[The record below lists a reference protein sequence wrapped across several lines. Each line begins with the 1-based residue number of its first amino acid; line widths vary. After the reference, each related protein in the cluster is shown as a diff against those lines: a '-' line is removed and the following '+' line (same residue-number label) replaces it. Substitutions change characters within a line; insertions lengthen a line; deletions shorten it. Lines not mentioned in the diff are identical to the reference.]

1 MPNEEVKNVE
11 VTDAPQL
18 EEVPVK
24 KPRKPREKIR
34 AIEDI
39 IDLPVKKLSEKEK
52 DALIEHLKEA
62 NMTNEAQAQLYKQN
76 ARSAYEKINQ
86 TNDEFKAME
95 QYYKKQL
102 NYIAVQLAA
111 FQSAVEQATKGG
123 VM

>member
-62 NMTNEAQAQLYKQN
+62 NMTNKAQAQLYKQN

>member
-18 EEVPVK
+18 EEIPVK

-39 IDLPVKKLSEKEK
+39 IDLPIKKLSEKEK

-62 NMTNEAQAQLYKQN
+62 NMTNEAQAKLYKQN

>member
-18 EEVPVK
+18 EETPVK

-62 NMTNEAQAQLYKQN
+62 HMTSEAQAQLYKQN

-102 NYIAVQLAA
+102 SYIAVQLAA